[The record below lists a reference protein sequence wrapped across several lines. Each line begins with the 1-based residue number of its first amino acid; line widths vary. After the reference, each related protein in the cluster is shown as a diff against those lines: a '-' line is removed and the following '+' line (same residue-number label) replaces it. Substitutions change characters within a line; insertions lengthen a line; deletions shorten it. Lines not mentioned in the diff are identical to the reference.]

1 MFKALFEIG
10 MEEELCW
17 RSQILGSKRPGTAER
32 EGGGMLCGAAGGG
45 WCGGGGGWCGGGLK
59 HHLRLTKMLIPA
71 TSDASER

>member
-32 EGGGMLCGAAGGG
+32 EGGGDAV
-45 WCGGGGGWCGGGLK
+45 WGGGGGVVV
-59 HHLRLTKMLIPA
+59 A
-71 TSDASER
+71 